1 MKLITL
7 IMTTPKGDR
16 AEYKLFC
23 CSRLPKTYLMDLYTL
38 YVGKENQ
45 KESYPEHVQ
54 SIITLEVDTILEPSV
69 WLDCIKWSRFRR
81 QGQTE
86 CLEVFV
92 SRPKESQMYYAVGP
106 NGTILI
112 SLNKSI
118 QIHQSTVDILCG
130 ESKINC
136 TNPKIFYVDWKEHV
150 QNEDFCRND

>member
-7 IMTTPKGDR
+7 IMITPKEDR
-16 AEYKLFC
+16 AEYKLLC

-38 YVGKENQ
+38 YMGKENQ

-54 SIITLEVDTILEPSV
+54 SIITLEVDAVIEPSV
-69 WLDCIKWSRFRR
+69 WLTCIKWSRFRR
-81 QGQTE
+81 QGPTK
-86 CLEVFV
+86 CLEIFV

-112 SLNKSI
+112 SLNNTI

-130 ESKINC
+130 ESKMHCSQPN
-136 TNPKIFYVDWKEHV
+136 IFYVDWKE
-150 QNEDFCRND
+150 NEEQKNFCNN

>member
-7 IMTTPKGDR
+7 IMTTPKGNR

-23 CSRLPKTYLMDLYTL
+23 CSRLPNTYLMDLYTL

-45 KESYPEHVQ
+45 NVTEPKHVQ
-54 SIITLEVDTILEPSV
+54 SIMTWHVDTILEPSV
-69 WLDCIKWSRFRR
+69 WLKCIKWTRFRR
-81 QGQTE
+81 QGQTK

-92 SRPKESQMYYAVGP
+92 GRPKKSQMYYAVGP
-106 NGTILI
+106 NGTIFI

-118 QIHQSTVDILCG
+118 QIHQSTVDIWCG

-136 TNPKIFYVDWKEHV
+136 SHPKIFYVDWMVNVEQK
-150 QNEDFCRND
+150 DLCND